1 MKLKNKTILIT
12 GAAQGIGKEMAL
24 LFASQGAQVV
34 ATDMNAIRLE
44 ELTKIENISTCLL
57 DITNSEQI
65 TACVE
70 KYPEINVLVN
80 CAGVVFNGSIADCSE
95 EQLAVSLNVN
105 VTSSFRLINA
115 VLPGMLAQKKG
126 SIINIASVVSSVK
139 GVANRFAYGTSKA
152 AVIGLTKSV
161 AADYIE
167 QGIRCNSISPGT
179 VHSPSLDQRL
189 RDTGD
194 YEAAL
199 QSFIDRQPMKR
210 IGQPS
215 EIAAIAS
222 LLASDE
228 ATFMT
233 GENIVIDGG
242 MSL

>member
-34 ATDMNAIRLE
+34 ATDVNEPRLN
-44 ELTKIENISTCLL
+44 ELNSIDNINTYIL
-57 DITNSEQI
+57 DITNNEQI
-65 TACVE
+65 QACVADF
-70 KYPEINVLVN
+70 PEINVLVN
-80 CAGVVFNGSIADCSE
+80 CAGVVFNGSIADCTE
-95 EQLAVSLNVN
+95 DQWTVSLNVN
-105 VTSSFRLINA
+105 ITSSFRLIKA
-115 VLPGMLAQKKG
+115 VLPGMLAQKNG

-167 QGIRCNSISPGT
+167 QGIRCNAISPGT

-189 RDTGD
+189 KDTGD
-194 YEAAL
+194 YETAL
-199 QSFIDRQPMKR
+199 QNFIDRQPMKR

>member
-34 ATDMNAIRLE
+34 ATDVNSIRLE
-44 ELTKIENISTCLL
+44 ELTEIKNISTYIL

-65 TACVE
+65 QECITAF
-70 KYPEINVLVN
+70 PGINVLVN
-80 CAGVVFNGSIADCSE
+80 CAGVVFSGSIE
-95 EQLAVSLNVN
+95 ECTEAQWEVSLNVN
-105 VTSSFRLINA
+105 VTSSFRLIRA
-115 VLPGMLAQKKG
+115 VLPSMLAQKNG

-139 GVANRFAYGTSKA
+139 GVANRFAYGASKA

-222 LLASDE
+222 LLASDD

>member
-44 ELTKIENISTCLL
+44 ELIEIENITTYTL
-57 DITNSEQI
+57 DITNSEHI
-65 TACVE
+65 HECVAAF
-70 KYPEINVLVN
+70 PDINVLVN

-95 EQLAVSLNVN
+95 DQLAVSLNVN
-105 VTSSFRLINA
+105 VTSSFRLIKA
-115 VLPGMLAQKKG
+115 VLPGMLSQKKG

-199 QSFIDRQPMKR
+199 QNFIERQPMKR

-222 LLASDE
+222 LLASDD

>member
-24 LFASQGAQVV
+24 LFSSQGAHVV
-34 ATDMNAIRLE
+34 ATDINNEKLNE
-44 ELTKIENISTCLL
+44 FKSIENISTYIL
-57 DITNSEQI
+57 DITDSKQI
-65 TACVE
+65 NTCVNAF
-70 KYPEINVLVN
+70 PSINVLVN
-80 CAGVVFNGSIADCSE
+80 CAGVVFNGSIEECTE
-95 EQLAVSLNVN
+95 EQWALSLSVN
-105 VTSSFRLINA
+105 ITSSFHLIKA
-115 VLPGMLAQKKG
+115 VLPNMLAQQNG

-139 GVANRFAYGTSKA
+139 GVANRFAYGASKA

-167 QGIRCNSISPGT
+167 KGIRCNAISPGT

-189 RDTGD
+189 KDTGD

-199 QSFIDRQPMKR
+199 QSFINRQPMKR

-222 LLASDE
+222 LLASDD

>member
-24 LFASQGAQVV
+24 LFARQGAQVV

-44 ELTKIENISTCLL
+44 ELTKIENISTYLL

-65 TACVE
+65 IACVE
-70 KYPEINVLVN
+70 KFPEINVLVN
-80 CAGVVFNGSIADCSE
+80 CAGVVFNGSIIDCSE

-105 VTSSFRLINA
+105 VTSSFRLIQA

-222 LLASDE
+222 LLASDD